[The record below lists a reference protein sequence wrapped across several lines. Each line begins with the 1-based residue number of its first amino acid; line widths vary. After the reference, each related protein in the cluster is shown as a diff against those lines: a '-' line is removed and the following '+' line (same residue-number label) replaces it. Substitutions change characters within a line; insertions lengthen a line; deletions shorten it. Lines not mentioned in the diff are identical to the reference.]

1 MGKGETEN
9 KRVKIKMVKDREDTQ
24 RGGKRKRD
32 TEGWLRLRYKNRD
45 VDKEK
50 DMVDIQRG
58 R

>member
-9 KRVKIKMVKDREDTQ
+9 KRVKIKMEKDREDTQ

-32 TEGWLRLRYKNRD
+32 TEGWLRLRYKNR
-45 VDKEK
+45 
-50 DMVDIQRG
+50 G